1 MDEDFPDI
9 YNTIKEW
16 IPGKKDKKLSI
27 IFTKELSKAV
37 QEMIP
42 FCDGKEEHEKSILL
56 TFKEKIIELFAQNEQ
71 VSMTKKVENNTGVS
85 DVEFTITPSV
95 LSSLILDAECFI
107 HKDKL
112 FFTSESITYV
122 VGL

>member
-1 MDEDFPDI
+1 MSACLFANLSFFICFDILRISETAVSDSDF
-9 YNTIKEW
+9 YLLLK
-16 IPGKKDKKLSI
+16 
-27 IFTKELSKAV
+27 FY
-37 QEMIP
+37 
-42 FCDGKEEHEKSILL
+42 EKSILL